1 MTWSTRAGAGAAL
14 RTQMQDDAAPQ
25 RYTDAELGIAF
36 DQAVAELS
44 KARPIL
50 TTLLATVP
58 ANRLLRLDDQ
68 IGASLFGAVVY
79 VRDVTTAGQEVMVTG
94 WQYYEQGGAHNV
106 LLPAEMTVGNRVEIC
121 VRGGFGFGIV
131 VTMGGANVTVDT
143 NIPAEWRELLI
154 DGAEGYALQ
163 LYGKR
168 EVGRTNV
175 APAVAQQTARAAAV
189 ILREFKQ
196 ALDALPF
203 AEPMRQV
210 VTWGLAAVD
219 TRQDAHRGF
228 E

>member
-1 MTWSTRAGAGAAL
+1 
-14 RTQMQDDAAPQ
+14 
-25 RYTDAELGIAF
+25 
-36 DQAVAELS
+36 
-44 KARPIL
+44 
-50 TTLLATVP
+50 VP
-58 ANRLLRLDDQ
+58 ANRLIRLDDQ

-94 WQYYEQGGAHNV
+94 WQYYEQGSAHNLV
-106 LLPAEMTVGNRVEIC
+106 LPMAVAVGNRVEIC

-131 VTMGGANVTVDT
+131 VTIGGANVTVDT

-196 ALDALPF
+196 ALDALPY
-203 AEPMRQV
+203 AESMRQV

>member
-1 MTWSTRAGAGAAL
+1 MTWSTRAAAVAEL

-36 DQAVAELS
+36 DQAVAELG

-50 TTLLATVP
+50 TTLLSTMP
-58 ANRLLRLDDQ
+58 ADRLIRLDDQ
-68 IGASLFGAVVY
+68 VGASLFGAVVY

-94 WQYYEQGGAHNV
+94 WQYYEQGSAHNV
-106 LLPAEMTVGNRVEIC
+106 LLPAAVAVGNRVEIC

-131 VTMGGANVTVDT
+131 VTIGGNVTIDT

-175 APAVAQQTARAAAV
+175 APAVAQQTARAATV

-196 ALDALPF
+196 ALDALPY

-210 VTWGLAAVD
+210 VTWGLTDVD
-219 TRQDAHRGF
+219 TKQDVHRGF
-228 E
+228 A